1 MGDNFHGSFRM
12 VIKSDLRQVI
22 YALSDALDLV
32 GVDDVAHG
40 KRVGVMAAECAKIMG
55 MPPEEVLFLFDI
67 GLLHDIGVS
76 TTTTHQHLVSE
87 FDWEGSQSHALM
99 GHDLLKDFPP
109 LARMALPIKYH
120 HTRWDIMQ
128 SRGVSEKVALQ
139 ANLILLVDRV
149 DALAA
154 PYYSSG
160 KVLQHRKVIWQEIIA
175 RESTYFSPALVE
187 AFLAISKH
195 EAFWLQLETAALTS
209 YLNTV
214 LAIAKPYEAS
224 NAELLQL
231 AAIFARIVDAKSTF
245 TYTHSQGVAKVA
257 RRLAELLGL
266 SDERCDMLE
275 IAALLHDLGK
285 LRVPDE
291 ILDKPAILDEDE
303 RLVMN
308 THSFETML
316 ILNKIKGFEEIVAWA
331 ASHHEAPG
339 RSGYPYGLESTE
351 LPLEARILRVAD
363 IFQAMVQDRPYR
375 KGLSKD
381 AVADFMQQL
390 QANGRIEAMIGDV
403 LNANLDEM
411 IVKARLHETE
421 SPLIS

>member
-1 MGDNFHGSFRM
+1 
-12 VIKSDLRQVI
+12 
-22 YALSDALDLV
+22 
-32 GVDDVAHG
+32 
-40 KRVGVMAAECAKIMG
+40 
-55 MPPEEVLFLFDI
+55 
-67 GLLHDIGVS
+67 
-76 TTTTHQHLVSE
+76 
-87 FDWEGSQSHALM
+87 
-99 GHDLLKDFPP
+99 
-109 LARMALPIKYH
+109 
-120 HTRWDIMQ
+120 
-128 SRGVSEKVALQ
+128 
-139 ANLILLVDRV
+139 
-149 DALAA
+149 
-154 PYYSSG
+154 
-160 KVLQHRKVIWQEIIA
+160 
-175 RESTYFSPALVE
+175 
-187 AFLAISKH
+187 
-195 EAFWLQLETAALTS
+195 
-209 YLNTV
+209 
-214 LAIAKPYEAS
+214 
-224 NAELLQL
+224 
-231 AAIFARIVDAKSTF
+231 
-245 TYTHSQGVAKVA
+245 
-257 RRLAELLGL
+257 
-266 SDERCDMLE
+266 MLE

-339 RSGYPYGLESTE
+339 RSGYPYGLESME